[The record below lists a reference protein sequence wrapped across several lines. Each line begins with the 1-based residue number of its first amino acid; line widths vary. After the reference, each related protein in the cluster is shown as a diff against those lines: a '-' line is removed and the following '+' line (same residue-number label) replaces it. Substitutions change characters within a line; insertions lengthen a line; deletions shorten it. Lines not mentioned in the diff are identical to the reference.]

1 MSTRPPPRDADWLP
15 TPPEIEQAP
24 EIALLSVLQRTL
36 DVTVYALLAIHPY
49 LTADEPCYRHLD
61 LPEINAADAVLA
73 HAHRLRDALDRYRR
87 AIAELYARSTR
98 DEADPPGAEDPDGH
112 GGSDDIPF

>member
-1 MSTRPPPRDADWLP
+1 VSTPPPPRDPDWRP
-15 TPPEIEQAP
+15 TPPEIEHAP

-36 DVTVYALLAIHPY
+36 ETSVYAILASHPY
-49 LTADEPCYRHLD
+49 LADEPGYRQLH
-61 LPEINAADAVLA
+61 LPEVKAADAVLA
-73 HAHRLRDALDRYRR
+73 HAHRPRDALDRYRR

-98 DEADPPGAEDPDGH
+98 DEADPPGAEDPNGH